1 MELSKSD
8 KRAAR
13 AIIRKGLMAEC
24 ERGLQGAA
32 QIIND
37 WKSGNSDPHKAY
49 LDLYTHIA
57 DFDKGIAAQYDNLSN
72 DSLIF
77 ALVRQLREGLL
88 DAPELEGLSE
98 EAREQVRRFLEWRE

>member
-1 MELSKSD
+1 
-8 KRAAR
+8 
-13 AIIRKGLMAEC
+13 MAEC

-37 WKSGNSDPHKAY
+37 CKAGKGDPHKAY
-49 LDLYTHIA
+49 LNLYTHIT

-88 DAPELEGLSE
+88 DAQELEGLSE
-98 EAREQVRRFLEWRE
+98 EAREQVRRFLEWRG